1 MLISVLRA
9 LLASLFMV
17 AGALPAGHPGTVAR
31 AAGLEARQA
40 SPQPGAAPAPTER
53 IPLDPALVT
62 GELPNGLRYYI
73 RKNGRPEKRVS
84 MHLAV
89 KAGSIDET
97 DRQQGLAHFLEHMAF
112 NGTRRFKPGELVAAL
127 EQTGARL
134 GPHLNAYTSFDETV
148 YMFQLPTDKP
158 GLVETGVHALSD
170 FAGWMTLD
178 PGEIDK
184 ERGVVIEEWRG
195 GLGVG
200 SRIRD
205 QQVPVLYYQSKYAER
220 LPIGKPEVLKSFT
233 PEDLRAF
240 YARWYRPDRMAV
252 VAVGDIDPKEMESL
266 IRKEF
271 GALEK
276 PGAPASEREYQVPLP
291 DELLVKVSSDAE
303 ATQSSVSIIRKR
315 PNEPEGTVADY
326 RRGLV
331 QQLIYQMLNE
341 RFDEIS
347 RKPDAPFLGAGAYG
361 NDLAP
366 SVTTFSL
373 GASVQEGRIESGLS
387 ALQIESRRVQQHG
400 FGASELD
407 RAKKWMTAS
416 YERAYAERDKSES
429 GSYVQEYVNHFLV
442 GEPSPGIE
450 YEYQLAKSLVPSIS
464 AADVAEMA
472 RKLFA
477 DTSRVILA
485 VSPQKPDLKVPT
497 EAQLRAAVNAAES
510 VAVTAWN
517 DAGSDRELMEK
528 MPDPG
533 KLTGRR
539 EIAELGVTV
548 VTFANG
554 VEAWLKPTD
563 FKNDQVLFSLSGQG
577 GSSLADPAKFPE
589 AQLSTA
595 HVELSGVGGHS
606 AVDLQKLLAGKL
618 LSVSASVSL
627 SSQAISGSS
636 TPGNLETA
644 MQLLHLYA
652 TDPGD
657 DAQAFE
663 LIRRQLEAAYQNR
676 ERSPNVVFSE
686 RVSQVNTMNH
696 YTAKP
701 LTVDRIRTLDRQA
714 MVSFYEDRFANA
726 ADFTFFLVGAF
737 KVDEAIPLV
746 TRYVGSL
753 PSTGKRTSTFRNV
766 GLTFPPK
773 PERVKVERGKEPRS
787 QTVISFFAAP
797 PLEENEQSRVEA
809 ATEVLEI
816 ALRDIL
822 REELGETYSVSV
834 GSIQPLPQPD
844 YGRIVV
850 SFGAAP
856 ENVDRMVERVM
867 QEVQRL
873 QKDGPSEDLTTRAKE
888 SARRE
893 HETALKQNGFWLGRL
908 QSAKLLDRD
917 PLLILKRMDRI
928 NAIAPALLHET
939 FKKYFPMDRNTVVTL
954 VPEKS

>member
-1 MLISVLRA
+1 V
-9 LLASLFMV
+9 
-17 AGALPAGHPGTVAR
+17 
-31 AAGLEARQA
+31 
-40 SPQPGAAPAPTER
+40 
-53 IPLDPALVT
+53 PLDPTLVT

-112 NGTRRFKPGELVAAL
+112 NGTRRFEPGALVAAL

-148 YMFQLPTDKP
+148 YMFQLPTDRP
-158 GLVETGVHALSD
+158 GLVETGVQALAD
-170 FAGWMTLD
+170 FAGGMVLD
-178 PGEIDK
+178 PAEIDK

-205 QQVPVLYYQSKYAER
+205 QQVPVLYHESKYAER
-220 LPIGKPEVLKSFT
+220 LPIGKPEVLKAFT
-233 PEDLRAF
+233 PDDLRDF
-240 YARWYRPDRMAV
+240 YTKWYRPDRMAIV
-252 VAVGDIDPKEMESL
+252 VVGDIEPADIEAL
-266 IRKEF
+266 IRKEL
-271 GALEK
+271 GSLEK
-276 PGAPASEREYQVPLP
+276 PSTPAAARDYRVPLP
-291 DELLVKVSSDAE
+291 HELLVKVSSDPE

-315 PNEPEGTVADY
+315 PNEPEGTVGDY

-361 NDLAP
+361 SDLAP

-373 GASVQEGRIESGLS
+373 GASVQEGRIEGGLS
-387 ALQIESRRVQQHG
+387 SLQIESRRVQQHG
-400 FGASELD
+400 FGTSELD
-407 RAKKWMTAS
+407 RARRWMLAS
-416 YERAYAERDKSES
+416 YERAYAERDKTES
-429 GSYVQEYVNHFLV
+429 GSYVQEYVRHFLE
-442 GEPSPGIE
+442 GEPAPGIE
-450 YEYQLAKSLVPSIS
+450 YEYRLAQALVPSIT

-472 RKLFA
+472 GRLFA
-477 DTSRVILA
+477 DSSRVILA
-485 VSPQKPDLKVPT
+485 VSPQKPDLKIPSG
-497 EAQLRAAVNAAES
+497 EQLRAAVNAAES

-517 DAGSDRELMEK
+517 DAGSDKPLMASPPEA
-528 MPDPG
+528 G
-533 KLTGRR
+533 KITGRR
-539 EIAELGVTV
+539 EIPELGVTV

-563 FKNDQVLFSLSGQG
+563 FKNDQVLFSLAGPG
-577 GSSLADPAKFPE
+577 GTSLAAPEKFPE
-589 AQLSTA
+589 AQLSA
-595 HVELSGVGGHS
+595 AQVELSGVGGHS
-606 AVDLQKLLAGKL
+606 AVDLQKLLAGRI
-618 LSVSASVSL
+618 LSVSASLGL

-636 TPGNLETA
+636 TPANLETA
-644 MQLLHLYA
+644 LQLLHLYF
-652 TDPGD
+652 TEPGD
-657 DAQAFE
+657 DQQAFD
-663 LIRRQLEAAYQNR
+663 LIKRQLVASYENR

-686 RVSQVNTMNH
+686 RVAQVNTMNH
-696 YTAKP
+696 YTARP
-701 LTVDRIRTLDRQA
+701 LTVERIQALDRQA
-714 MVSFYEDRFANA
+714 MVSFYADRFANA

-737 KVDEAIPLV
+737 TMDEAVPLLA
-746 TRYVGSL
+746 RYVASL
-753 PSTGKRTSTFRNV
+753 PSKGTRTSAFRNV
-766 GLTFPPK
+766 GLTFPPQ
-773 PERVKVERGKEPRS
+773 PERATVEMGKEPRS

-797 PLEENEQSRVEA
+797 PIEENAQSRVEA

-822 REELGETYSVSV
+822 REELGETYGVSV
-834 GSIQPLPQPD
+834 GSIQPLPQPG
-844 YGRIVV
+844 YGRIAV

-856 ENVDRMVERVM
+856 ENVARMVERVM

-873 QKDGPSEDLTTRAKE
+873 QKEGPSEDLTTRAKE

-917 PLLILKRMDRI
+917 PLLILKRIERI
-928 NAIAPALLHET
+928 EAITPAVLHET
-939 FKKYFPMDRNTVVTL
+939 FGTYFPLDRNTVVTL
-954 VPEKS
+954 VPAKS